1 MSYSVKKALIC
12 KACDINAELFVFI
25 SSLFSFFCDVFSP
38 SAFFFF
44 YCSLSPLVAFPIP
57 HPPCSYWPC
66 ADPSVIRWVRS
77 EGRQMNEE
85 VHGFDLGLSF
95 QVPCRLC
102 PGSTSLCWSSGV
114 SVTLLSLWRQ
124 RANDTPFYPC
134 LASSLPQLGGGSGQQ
149 KGPVRMWASPG
160 PAMAP
165 PRPWASF
172 LWRWHTGGSFF
183 LL

>member
-1 MSYSVKKALIC
+1 MQNYLSLSLLCLVS
-12 KACDINAELFVFI
+12 FVMCF
-25 SSLFSFFCDVFSP
+25 LHLPFFNY
-38 SAFFFF
+38 

-134 LASSLPQLGGGSGQQ
+134 LASRG
-149 KGPVRMWASPG
+149 
-160 PAMAP
+160 
-165 PRPWASF
+165 
-172 LWRWHTGGSFF
+172 WRWTAERARQNAGLSWACCGSPTPPGLISVTVTYRGVLFPAVV
-183 LL
+183 